1 MKPKLFL
8 VSRLR
13 LHEAYQFL
21 VLTKQSQRNSSS
33 KINIYSKYDD
43 VSGRLQNYSPG
54 GPKIKIENLSKDLK
68 VDGPKKAARVN
79 GSDDSGVKTKGGD
92 ARLEEE
98 QWELKSIIRKGN
110 GKKTT
115 KKALKDNRRG
125 NPIKK
130 VKFE

>member
-21 VLTKQSQRNSSS
+21 VLKKQSQRNSSS
-33 KINIYSKYDD
+33 KIKIYSKYD
-43 VSGRLQNYSPG
+43 VSGRLQNDSPG
-54 GPKIKIENLSKDLK
+54 GPQIKNENLSKDLK

-98 QWELKSIIRKGN
+98 QWELKSIIRRGN

-125 NPIKK
+125 NLIKK

>member
-1 MKPKLFL
+1 MKPKLFP
-8 VSRLR
+8 VARLR

-33 KINIYSKYDD
+33 KIKIYSKYD
-43 VSGRLQNYSPG
+43 VSGRLQNDSPG

-98 QWELKSIIRKGN
+98 QWELKSIIRRKW
-110 GKKTT
+110 KKDD
-115 KKALKDNRRG
+115 KESFKRQQKRKSN
-125 NPIKK
+125 
-130 VKFE
+130 

>member
-1 MKPKLFL
+1 MKPKLFP
-8 VSRLR
+8 VARLR

-33 KINIYSKYDD
+33 KIKIYSKYD
-43 VSGRLQNYSPG
+43 VSGRLQNDSPG
-54 GPKIKIENLSKDLK
+54 GPQIKNENLSKDLK

-98 QWELKSIIRKGN
+98 QWELKSIIRRGN

-125 NPIKK
+125 NLIKK

>member
-21 VLTKQSQRNSSS
+21 VLKKQSQRNSSS
-33 KINIYSKYDD
+33 KIKIYSKYD
-43 VSGRLQNYSPG
+43 VSGRLQNDSPG

-98 QWELKSIIRKGN
+98 QWELKSIIRRKW
-110 GKKTT
+110 KKDD
-115 KKALKDNRRG
+115 KESFKRQQKRKSN
-125 NPIKK
+125 
-130 VKFE
+130 

>member
-1 MKPKLFL
+1 MKPKLFP
-8 VSRLR
+8 VARLR

-33 KINIYSKYDD
+33 KINIYSKYD
-43 VSGRLQNYSPG
+43 VSGRLQNDMPG
-54 GPKIKIENLSKDLK
+54 GPKIKTENLSKDLK

-98 QWELKSIIRKGN
+98 QWELKSIIRRKW
-110 GKKTT
+110 KKDD
-115 KKALKDNRRG
+115 KESFKRQQKRKSN
-125 NPIKK
+125 
-130 VKFE
+130 